1 VIKYAVLSQILVI
14 DLLAKARR
22 IVGHFNHSSKA
33 CTEFKLLQ
41 QQQNENTPLLLV
53 QDVPTRWNSAYLMLE
68 RLQKRAI
75 QMYLAD
81 HNELPTLASN
91 DWKIIEHLLYIL
103 KPFYELTNVMSSE
116 LCSLS
121 TVIPNICTL
130 QRFLSKIDQKDDTVQ
145 ITKQLI
151 ESLNKRFFSHDNLS
165 ITNDERYVLPTIID
179 PRYKLK
185 FLPVDKE
192 NKQDQCY

>member
-1 VIKYAVLSQILVI
+1 
-14 DLLAKARR
+14 
-22 IVGHFNHSSKA
+22 
-33 CTEFKLLQ
+33 
-41 QQQNENTPLLLV
+41 
-53 QDVPTRWNSAYLMLE
+53 
-68 RLQKRAI
+68 
-75 QMYLAD
+75 
-81 HNELPTLASN
+81 
-91 DWKIIEHLLYIL
+91 
-103 KPFYELTNVMSSE
+103 MSSE

-185 FLPVDKE
+185 FLPVDKRE
-192 NKQDQCY
+192 QARSMLLDAVVKNQINIDFVFYFILEYDLNKLVFTKYIYIRKK